1 MRKLLLLLCV
11 GIWSQSALA
20 DYAAALAAMRDKD
33 YASAEPLLQ
42 EAARNGE
49 PRAWNALGVLYLEG
63 MGVDK
68 DEVQALGYFGKAAA
82 AGNVNAYKSL
92 INMYA
97 VGSESVPKNPARAR
111 TWALKLAQ
119 TNNNYAAYTFY
130 QLAVQNELNVL
141 DEKGQIDRARY
152 ADLAKRSI
160 QERDLD
166 SQAYSLL
173 SFAAERGYAPAVAE
187 AQSILLSRSGEAVSE
202 RALLFDEEIQDRYAT
217 KLAAQT
223 ANSLQQEAEK
233 LDKLRRLGSS
243 FVSVRLFNLVLPK
256 ASAVAYTASNT
267 DPQACPRNQMRVSQM
282 RITQPMQEAQYLPV
296 NGRLLGNML
305 LIKGHWSESW
315 TLNVCGKAVE
325 VPVTFEADG
334 LATAEFSVDA
344 AGARSVTP

>member
-1 MRKLLLLLCV
+1 M
-11 GIWSQSALA
+11 
-20 DYAAALAAMRDKD
+20 
-33 YASAEPLLQ
+33 
-42 EAARNGE
+42 
-49 PRAWNALGVLYLEG
+49 
-63 MGVDK
+63 
-68 DEVQALGYFGKAAA
+68 
-82 AGNVNAYKSL
+82 
-92 INMYA
+92 
-97 VGSESVPKNPARAR
+97 
-111 TWALKLAQ
+111 
-119 TNNNYAAYTFY
+119 
-130 QLAVQNELNVL
+130 
-141 DEKGQIDRARY
+141 
-152 ADLAKRSI
+152 
-160 QERDLD
+160 
-166 SQAYSLL
+166 
-173 SFAAERGYAPAVAE
+173 SFAAERGYAPAGAE